1 MELVLWVAAGAALGW
16 LAIAKLG
23 LNEARGTI
31 VSVVIGAIGGIIG
44 GKLIAPML
52 GAVAAVP
59 GELSMAGLLVVMASA
74 LALLALGNLVHNRF
88 GI

>member
-1 MELVLWVAAGAALGW
+1 MELVLWVAAGAVLGW

-88 GI
+88 GV